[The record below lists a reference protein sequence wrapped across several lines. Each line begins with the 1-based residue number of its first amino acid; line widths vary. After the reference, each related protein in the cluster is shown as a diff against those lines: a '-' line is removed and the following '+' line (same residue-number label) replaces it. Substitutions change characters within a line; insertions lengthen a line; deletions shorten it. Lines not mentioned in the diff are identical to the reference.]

1 MIMDTQKSKY
11 DFNYLVID
19 SDNEAVRRFEFKE
32 SADYFAETIGGKVI
46 KIDWYALEGHLWE
59 PALL

>member
-1 MIMDTQKSKY
+1 MLTNKY

-19 SDNEAVRRFEFKE
+19 DDNEAVRRFKFKD

-46 KIDWYALEGHLWE
+46 KLDWYKLEGHRWE
-59 PALL
+59 EALI

>member
-1 MIMDTQKSKY
+1 MLTNKY

-19 SDNEAVRRFEFKE
+19 DDNEAVRRFRFKD

-46 KIDWYALEGHLWE
+46 KLDWYKLEGHLWE
-59 PALL
+59 EALI